1 MGNVLGSWSGMRK
14 YLEKEMLADTLKGR
28 VRYSCTTY
36 PGMDGCYIFAVFIDN
51 KPVKHFSFDTIYS
64 YLGQAGYKKEERTWS
79 KMWDYIEQ
87 NPIHLR
93 TEYIDNEFADALCE
107 YRNQDIKIS
116 IQSNNPLVRM
126 FAVLDRRIGKRTLYK
141 LKNEIEEQ
149 PRWLQQFYMLR
160 ISAEL

>member
-1 MGNVLGSWSGMRK
+1 MGNILGSWSGMRK

-28 VRYSCTTY
+28 VRYNCTTY

-93 TEYIDNEFADALCE
+93 TEYIDKEFADALCE
-107 YRNQDIKIS
+107 YRNQDIKLS

-126 FAVLDRRIGKRTLYK
+126 FAVLDRRVGKEPLTSSK
-141 LKNEIEEQ
+141 MELKNN
-149 PRWLQQFYMLR
+149 RRGYNNFTC
-160 ISAEL
+160 